1 MYKGRKTKG
10 DPMDDYLSMLGLF
23 RKPTA
28 KDGSCLFRAVS
39 EQVFK
44 CQALHLQVRE
54 ACIRFMERHRE
65 RFEPFVEGPFDHH
78 LFALRNPKEWAGQ
91 VEISAM
97 SIMFKRDFQVYQ
109 EVGKPPDKVTQN
121 GFNEI
126 VLLCFTGG
134 SHYDSVFPKPYQEV
148 AAICQSIV
156 YSILYINV
164 FDMEKEV
171 NEAIDLLRSK
181 SKRKQSESSTDSGE
195 VKHDSELETSTESEK
210 SKEGEN
216 KENEAESRRY
226 EASQRKPAFPYKVA
240 KALDPEIYR
249 NVELDIWMDARKEQ
263 QRHDYHYAAN
273 LQFSPGDKCLAHL
286 NDEARYFNAHI
297 QIVHSPQG
305 PVTVFIEDLGEKHT
319 LPIKNLKPLMQY
331 PSHSQQWITMTG
343 GGKGYKS
350 LTGYHQK
357 PVNGYFQDMHDPKKN
372 KRINKRNKYIP
383 GGAFIHGPNAFM
395 PPFQHA
401 AMAATF
407 DHQQTMARG
416 NAMQQH
422 HQHQQLSAQ
431 QYNPSS
437 QQQLGERS
445 ARPLQRFSPSKT
457 APRFNRMNQEN
468 MADTGGLGSPGKP
481 SPEYQPQHSR
491 QPWAERPTPA
501 GRGRGRYSGRGSP
514 KTYFGHTPEEREER
528 KAIEESVALYEI
540 QKRDATAFPALPV
553 AQHSPAPAPGGPVSF
568 WNKYNRETRSPTPPI
583 NIPSPGSHDERQAQT
598 LIQENEFNEQMQE
611 LSVADQSFPADDGF
625 ETTHVRKMSSPNSP
639 CIQRPMDDHPQQLPT
654 QHQQAP
660 PPPHHPPQPQVQQQ
674 QQHQQQ
680 PPPPPQ
686 QLQLQQ
692 QSPYSSSPVSG
703 GSMTQ
708 MSASPVPPTPVMV
721 ANNYIPFG
729 MPMYPMYIPI
739 TENLAGP
746 VNYATPP
753 SRDVYGSDLPH
764 SDVNTMRFFFNIG
777 VEYYH
782 RYMSLVQMQQ
792 QQQQQQQQ
800 QAQQEAIV
808 YNIPMGPPP
817 PQPQPQPQPQAQ
829 PQPVI
834 ATSQSQGS
842 PGNSEMPYGMYIQE
856 DERYVSDGTSSQD
869 DPDECYDQQQQ
880 GNALSLNQASTEF
893 VDPSIIHQVPA
904 QPGGTFQPIVSEKS
918 NTGTSSFAFGQKPA
932 VTHEQPVMLSEPPP
946 PPPQSSGRSHPDY
959 SQPKQGLRQRK
970 FSGGSNRFK
979 SPPRFRNI
987 RNALGQSQHG
997 QNEMPPATSQQ
1008 QYPVS
1013 STLHGSSQSL
1023 PSHITGSS
1031 RHSLHVPSHR
1041 SPHSMNM
1048 PPHTQNIPP
1057 RLMHTATTGMVVSNP
1072 VFPANTLQSLPSHTG
1087 PSMPYYA
1094 DSSSSNSQSSAPAT
1108 SSFSSPASNQA
1119 STASEHYTQPAV
1131 TYDNQATASY
1141 QFTPQGPQ
1149 NAGLWAQANASSAY
1163 MYPSSQ
1169 P

>member
-842 PGNSEMPYGMYIQE
+842 PGNSEMPYG
-856 DERYVSDGTSSQD
+856 
-869 DPDECYDQQQQ
+869 
-880 GNALSLNQASTEF
+880 
-893 VDPSIIHQVPA
+893 
-904 QPGGTFQPIVSEKS
+904 
-918 NTGTSSFAFGQKPA
+918 
-932 VTHEQPVMLSEPPP
+932 
-946 PPPQSSGRSHPDY
+946 
-959 SQPKQGLRQRK
+959 
-970 FSGGSNRFK
+970 
-979 SPPRFRNI
+979 
-987 RNALGQSQHG
+987 
-997 QNEMPPATSQQ
+997 
-1008 QYPVS
+1008 
-1013 STLHGSSQSL
+1013 
-1023 PSHITGSS
+1023 
-1031 RHSLHVPSHR
+1031 
-1041 SPHSMNM
+1041 
-1048 PPHTQNIPP
+1048 
-1057 RLMHTATTGMVVSNP
+1057 
-1072 VFPANTLQSLPSHTG
+1072 